1 MGSDNFTEHCIIRL
15 LSAFELVLLPLKVN
29 IHQLSYGY
37 VAWRVTVICFIVF
50 NLMQI
55 LYLVGVGLF
64 LIIDLLTFTYSQGM
78 FYHNSSL
85 ILIKV

>member
-1 MGSDNFTEHCIIRL
+1 M
-15 LSAFELVLLPLKVN
+15 KVN

-50 NLMQI
+50 NLTQV

-64 LIIDLLTFTYSQGM
+64 LIIDLLAFTYSQGM

-85 ILIKV
+85 IPKCNSTYQKLSKIHPHL